1 MSQSAS
7 SLLGLSANKVAQNVA
22 NTDDTKIY
30 NPSIPVRNDIN
41 LKSVKD
47 IKFKDRYYVDNSING
62 QMRNIEGLSLGQNS
76 KYLKR
81 FDYNNAISEN
91 YIRRLNVS
99 NKKITLP
106 NDFYYGSTDAYYAI
120 PPHIKTPTITSS
132 LPGAQIAMNQYQYM
146 NRFTNATPEST
157 STISKTPAKIKP
169 VVVKPI
175 VIKPTE
181 NNNTIGLDTNYQKM
195 LDDIKAQQEQ
205 DKFDASL
212 TKLRDKSINE
222 YKDKYNKTP
231 IRAGSDVYHP
241 VAPISGKSKVP
252 GVF

>member
-7 SLLGLSANKVAQNVA
+7 SLLGLSVNKITPNVP

-30 NPSIPVRNDIN
+30 NPSIPVKNDIN

-62 QMRNIEGLSLGQNS
+62 QMRNIEGLSLGQNN

-81 FDYNNAISEN
+81 FDYDNAISEN

-99 NKKITLP
+99 NKKLTLP

-120 PPHIKTPTITSS
+120 PPHIKSPTITSS

-157 STISKTPAKIKP
+157 STINKTPIKTKPTVIKP
-169 VVVKPI
+169 A
-175 VIKPTE
+175 VIPTE
-181 NNNTIGLDTNYQKM
+181 NNNSIGLDTNYQKM
-195 LDDIKAQQEQ
+195 MDDIKAQQEQ

-212 TKLRDKSINE
+212 TAIREKPTNE
-222 YKDKYNKTP
+222 YKDKYGNTP
-231 IRAGSDVYHP
+231 IRAGSGIYKPFVP
-241 VAPISGKSKVP
+241 LGGKAKVP